1 MKGITYL
8 TFRVVKTIRLN
19 KAHKITG
26 AQIFV
31 RHHTFIL
38 IVALAA
44 LLTNI
49 SDTHA
54 MEFGEAPELAKQVED
69 GTLPP
74 VKDRLPKTP
83 MIVTPNDRVG
93 TYGGTWQ
100 MAQRNKRDHALLIR
114 NIGYEPL
121 LRWTPQW
128 SSTIPNVAL
137 SFQPSS
143 DATEFFF
150 RLRPGMRWSDGA
162 PFTAAD
168 IVFWYED
175 ILNNPAFA
183 DSVPE
188 WLTSGGNTVQIDA
201 IDPHTVAFRFSKPYG
216 LFPTALARPEGV
228 EPVSYPAHFLKPL
241 LPKYNPNAD
250 AMAKEMGYAGWEER
264 FVDVFGQPGTID
276 DPSRWNNPDVP
287 TLNAW
292 VLSGVYGKDDP
303 LVAKRNPYYWKIDPT
318 GRQLPYIDRVSMT
331 LVPSKSAAGDAA
343 IAGKVNM
350 QERHVSKHADEV
362 LARNTDLLPFT
373 LVESDMNILTLSLNL
388 NDKDPVLRKIF
399 QSKDF
404 RIALSHAI
412 DRYAVIDRFVPGALP
427 HQAAPRPE
435 SPQYHT
441 VLARQFMAHDVE
453 LAQDFLAKAGLT
465 AKTADGILKR
475 PDGKPLS
482 FTIDTEGAERFEML
496 NAVTRYWRDLG
507 IDVTARNLPRDEFVA
522 LRERNE
528 HHASAWGGDGGLDAM
543 VIPINYLPISS
554 ESSWYAT
561 GWANW
566 YLNPESPDAVTPP
579 DAVRTQFDLYD
590 QLKATANAEK
600 QNQLMRDILD
610 ISADQFYVMG
620 IALPPNRKG
629 VVARNFHNVPKVM
642 PAAWSYATPA
652 PTNPSQYFILGE

>member
-1 MKGITYL
+1 M
-8 TFRVVKTIRLN
+8 
-19 KAHKITG
+19 
-26 AQIFV
+26 
-31 RHHTFIL
+31 RHHTVIL
-38 IVALAA
+38 IVAVVAM
-44 LLTNI
+44 LTGIGNA
-49 SDTHA
+49 HA
-54 MEFGEAPELAKQVED
+54 VEFGEAPELAKQVED
-69 GTLPP
+69 GSLPP
-74 VKDRLPKTP
+74 VKDRLPTTP
-83 MIVTPNDRVG
+83 MIVTPNDRMG
-93 TYGGTWQ
+93 TYGGTWK

-128 SSTIPNVAL
+128 TSTIPNVAL
-137 SFQPSS
+137 SFQPSG

-183 DSVPE
+183 DTVPE
-188 WLTSGGNTVQIDA
+188 WLTSGDNTVQVDA

-241 LPKYNPNAD
+241 LPKYNANAN
-250 AMAKEMGYAGWEER
+250 AEAKALGFADWKER
-264 FVDVFGQPGTID
+264 FIDVFGHPGTID
-276 DPSRWNNPDVP
+276 DPTRWDNPDVP

-292 VLSGVYGKDDP
+292 VLTGVYGEDDP
-303 LVAKRNPYYWKIDPT
+303 LIAKRNPYYWKIDPA

-331 LVPSKSAAGDAA
+331 LVPSKDAASDAA

-350 QERHVSKHADEV
+350 QERHVTNRADEV
-362 LARNTDLLPFT
+362 LAKNSDLQPFT
-373 LVESDMNILTLSLNL
+373 LVESDMNVLTLSLNL
-388 NDKDPVLRKIF
+388 NDKDPVLRDIF

-404 RIALSHAI
+404 RIALSYAI
-412 DRYAVIDRFVPGALP
+412 DREAIIDRFVPGALP

-441 VLARQFMAHDVE
+441 VLARQFMAYNVE
-453 LAQDFLAKAGLT
+453 LAETYLTKAGLT
-465 AKTADGILKR
+465 ERDANGILLR

-482 FTIDTEGAERFEML
+482 FAIDTEGANRFEML
-496 NAVTRYWRDLG
+496 TAVMQYWRDLG
-507 IDVTARNLPRDEFVA
+507 VDVTARNLPRDEFVA
-522 LRERNE
+522 LRENND

-543 VIPINYLPISS
+543 VIPINYLPMSS
-554 ESSWYAT
+554 ESSWFAT
-561 GWANW
+561 GWAHW
-566 YLNPESPDAVTPP
+566 YLNPDDPSAITPP
-579 DAVRTQFDLYD
+579 SEVRDQFALYD
-590 QLKATANAEK
+590 RLKATANTEK

-629 VVARNFHNVPKVM
+629 LVARDFHNVPKVM

-652 PTNPSQYFILGE
+652 PTNPSQYFIQAE

>member
-1 MKGITYL
+1 M
-8 TFRVVKTIRLN
+8 
-19 KAHKITG
+19 
-26 AQIFV
+26 
-31 RHHTFIL
+31 RHHTVIL
-38 IVALAA
+38 IVAVMAM
-44 LLTNI
+44 LTGIGNA
-49 SDTHA
+49 HA
-54 MEFGEAPELAKQVED
+54 VEFGEAPELAKQVED
-69 GTLPP
+69 GSLPP
-74 VKDRLPKTP
+74 VKDRLPTTP
-83 MIVTPNDRVG
+83 MIVTPNDRMG
-93 TYGGTWQ
+93 TYGGTWK

-128 SSTIPNVAL
+128 TSTIPNVAL
-137 SFQPSS
+137 SFQPSG

-183 DSVPE
+183 DTVPE
-188 WLTSGGNTVQIDA
+188 WLTSGDNTVQVDA

-241 LPKYNPNAD
+241 LPKYNANAD
-250 AMAKEMGYAGWEER
+250 AEAKALGFADWKER
-264 FVDVFGQPGTID
+264 FIDVFGQPGTID
-276 DPSRWNNPDVP
+276 DPTRWDNPNVP

-292 VLSGVYGKDDP
+292 VLTGVYGEDDP
-303 LVAKRNPYYWKIDPT
+303 LVAKRNPYYWKIDPA

-331 LVPSKSAAGDAA
+331 LVPSKDAASDAA

-350 QERHVSKHADEV
+350 QERHVTNRADEV
-362 LARNTDLLPFT
+362 LEKNSDLQPFT
-373 LVESDMNILTLSLNL
+373 LVESDMNVLTLSLNL
-388 NDKDPVLRKIF
+388 NDKDPVLRDIF

-404 RIALSHAI
+404 RIALSYAI
-412 DRYAVIDRFVPGALP
+412 DREAIIDRFVPGAVP

-441 VLARQFMAHDVE
+441 VLARQFMAYNLE
-453 LAQDFLAKAGLT
+453 LAQTYLAKAGLT
-465 AKTADGILKR
+465 ERDANGILLR

-482 FTIDTEGAERFEML
+482 FAIDTEGANRFEML
-496 NAVTRYWRDLG
+496 QAVMQYWRELG
-507 IDVTARNLPRDEFVA
+507 VDVTARNLPRDEFVA
-522 LRERNE
+522 LREGND

-543 VIPINYLPISS
+543 VIPINYLPMSS
-554 ESSWYAT
+554 ESSWFAT
-561 GWANW
+561 GWAHW
-566 YLNPESPDAVTPP
+566 YLNPDDPNAITPP
-579 DAVRTQFDLYD
+579 GEVRDQFALYD
-590 QLKATANAEK
+590 RLKATASAEK

-629 VVARNFHNVPKVM
+629 VVARDFHNVPKVM

-652 PTNPSQYFILGE
+652 PTNPSQYFIQAE

>member
-1 MKGITYL
+1 M
-8 TFRVVKTIRLN
+8 
-19 KAHKITG
+19 
-26 AQIFV
+26 
-31 RHHTFIL
+31 RHHTVIL
-38 IVALAA
+38 IVAVMAM
-44 LLTNI
+44 LTGIGNA
-49 SDTHA
+49 HA
-54 MEFGEAPELAKQVED
+54 VEFGEAPELAKQVED
-69 GTLPP
+69 GSLPP
-74 VKDRLPKTP
+74 VKDRLPTTP
-83 MIVTPNDRVG
+83 MIVTPNDRMG
-93 TYGGTWQ
+93 TYGGTWK

-128 SSTIPNVAL
+128 TSTIPNVAL
-137 SFQPSS
+137 SFQPSG

-150 RLRPGMRWSDGA
+150 RLRPCMRWSDGA

-183 DSVPE
+183 DTVPE
-188 WLTSGGNTVQIDA
+188 WLTSGDNTVQVDA

-241 LPKYNPNAD
+241 LPKYNANAD
-250 AMAKEMGYAGWEER
+250 AEAKALGFADWKER
-264 FVDVFGQPGTID
+264 FIDVFGQPGTID
-276 DPSRWNNPDVP
+276 DPTRWDNPNVP

-292 VLSGVYGKDDP
+292 VLTGVYGEDDP
-303 LVAKRNPYYWKIDPT
+303 LVAKRNPYYWKIDPA

-331 LVPSKSAAGDAA
+331 LVPSKDAASDAA

-350 QERHVSKHADEV
+350 QERHVTNRADEV
-362 LARNTDLLPFT
+362 LEKNSDLQPFT
-373 LVESDMNILTLSLNL
+373 LVESDMNVLTLSLNL
-388 NDKDPVLRKIF
+388 NDKDPVLRDIF

-404 RIALSHAI
+404 RIALSYAI
-412 DRYAVIDRFVPGALP
+412 DREAIIDRFVPGAVP

-441 VLARQFMAHDVE
+441 VLARQFMAYNLE
-453 LAQDFLAKAGLT
+453 LAQTYLAKAGLT
-465 AKTADGILKR
+465 ERDANGILLR

-482 FTIDTEGAERFEML
+482 FAIDTEGANRFEML
-496 NAVTRYWRDLG
+496 QAVMQYWRELG
-507 IDVTARNLPRDEFVA
+507 VDVTARNLPRDEFVA
-522 LRERNE
+522 LREGND

-543 VIPINYLPISS
+543 VIPINYLPMSS
-554 ESSWYAT
+554 ESSWFAT
-561 GWANW
+561 GWAHW
-566 YLNPESPDAVTPP
+566 YLNPDDPNAITPP
-579 DAVRTQFDLYD
+579 GEVRDQFALYD
-590 QLKATANAEK
+590 RLKATASAEK

-629 VVARNFHNVPKVM
+629 VVARDFHNVPKVM

-652 PTNPSQYFILGE
+652 PTNPSQYFIQAE

>member
-1 MKGITYL
+1 M
-8 TFRVVKTIRLN
+8 R
-19 KAHKITG
+19 
-26 AQIFV
+26 Q
-31 RHHTFIL
+31 HTLIL
-38 IVALAA
+38 IVAVTA
-44 LLTNI
+44 LLSGAVKAHTV
-49 SDTHA
+49 
-54 MEFGEAPELAKQVED
+54 EFGEAPELAKQVAD
-69 GTLPP
+69 GTLPE
-74 VKDRLPKTP
+74 VKDRLPTTP
-83 MIVTPNDRVG
+83 MIVTPTDRMG
-93 TYGGTWQ
+93 TYGGTWK
-100 MAQRNKRDHALLIR
+100 MAQRNRHDQALLIR

-137 SFQPSS
+137 SFQPSV

-175 ILNNPAFA
+175 ILKNPAFS
-183 DSVPE
+183 DSFPE
-188 WLTSGGNTVQIDA
+188 WLTSGGNTVQVDA
-201 IDPHTVAFRFSKPYG
+201 VDLNTVAFRFSTPYG

-228 EPVSYPAHFLKPL
+228 EPISYPAHFLKPL
-241 LPKYNPNAD
+241 LPKYNSNAD
-250 AMAKEMGYAGWEER
+250 SIARQMGYAGWKER
-264 FVDVFGQPGTID
+264 FVAVFGQPGTID
-276 DPSRWNNPDVP
+276 APSRWNNPDVP

-292 VLSGVYGKDDP
+292 VLDGVYGKDDP
-303 LVAKRNPYYWKIDPT
+303 LIAKRNPYYWKIDPA

-331 LVPSKSAAGDAA
+331 LVPSKSAAGEAA
-343 IAGKVNM
+343 IAGEVNM
-350 QERHVSKHADEV
+350 QERHVSKHADNV
-362 LARNTDLLPFT
+362 LAKNKDLLPFT

-399 QSKDF
+399 QNKDV

-412 DRYAVIDRFVPGALP
+412 DRESIIDRFFPDALP

-441 VLARQFMAHDVE
+441 VLARQFMAYNIE
-453 LAQDFLAKAGLT
+453 LAQTYLTKAGLT
-465 AKTADGILKR
+465 DRNEDGILIR
-475 PDGKPLS
+475 PDGKPLAFS
-482 FTIDTEGAERFEML
+482 IDTEGVERFEML
-496 NAVTRYWRDLG
+496 KFVTRYWRDLG
-507 IDVTARNLPRDEFVA
+507 VDVTARNLPRDEFVA
-522 LRERNE
+522 LRQSND

-543 VIPINYLPISS
+543 VTPINYLPMSS
-554 ESSWYAT
+554 ESSWFAT

-566 YLNPESPDAVTPP
+566 YLNPDSPNAITPP
-579 DAVRTQFDLYD
+579 KAVQKQLALYD
-590 QLKATANAEK
+590 QLKATANTES

-642 PAAWSYATPA
+642 PAGWSYATPA
-652 PTNPSQYFILGE
+652 PTNPSQYFIQTE